1 MKLSEYCI
9 LVKTYVE
16 NSLSTIDYDGYVTGY
31 NNKEYTC
38 KVDFLDDAVVS
49 LVEYVLQGD
58 VEKDVNYSEAMRLS
72 GIIEGYLQNTRIMSR
87 VVKGRN
93 PLGFL
98 KR

>member
-16 NSLSTIDYDGYVTGY
+16 NSLSTIDCDGYVTGY

-38 KVDFLDDAVVS
+38 KVDFLDDSVVS

-58 VEKDVNYSEAMRLS
+58 VEKDCDLASAFHLS
-72 GIIEGYLQNTRIMSR
+72 GILEGYLTYTDITSR
-87 VVKGRN
+87 VVRDRS

-98 KR
+98 RK